1 MRVILDYELC
11 TSMGTCTRI
20 CPEVF
25 ELRSDGL
32 LYVIQDEPPQSLHA
46 QVEEAVDMCPMAAI
60 RIAS

>member
-25 ELRSDGL
+25 VLRSDGL
-32 LYVIQDEPPQSLHA
+32 LDVIQDEPPQSLHA
-46 QVEEAVDMCPMAAI
+46 QVEEAADMCPMGAI